1 MGLMYSWATKEY
13 LLWNMTIGQILLYNN
28 KGYDI
33 RNGVDEKKEGLANKS
48 AEELRKLRDNIY
60 AQNELARREQL
71 KNDLSKKYG
80 DIE

>member
-1 MGLMYSWATKEY
+1 
-13 LLWNMTIGQILLYNN
+13 MTIGQIILYNN

-33 RNGVDEKKEGLANKS
+33 RNGVDEKKAGLANKS

-80 DIE
+80 EIE